1 MASKVILTPSIPKQ
15 PGFTTDTPFIG
26 CRRDALLMPEAVD
39 WSKIDQRPIKF
50 SITPLVN
57 PKNLE
62 DIFASRVPATGS
74 GGKYLFM
81 GSLRGTPFGYAE
93 YPHDIGFG
101 MGQFSSHSTLFNY
114 DRQHSFAFT
123 RKRSDKN
130 CVEKGDTTVYISWFV
145 ITKGTFFP
153 LTITT

>member
-1 MASKVILTPSIPKQ
+1 MRRKQTRKKFFKKLIRTYAIDNSAMLIPIIIFRNAPLRESHPLGRPS
-15 PGFTTDTPFIG
+15 
-26 CRRDALLMPEAVD
+26 
-39 WSKIDQRPIKF
+39 
-50 SITPLVN
+50 
-57 PKNLE
+57 
-62 DIFASRVPATGS
+62 ASRVPATGS

-153 LTITT
+153 LPITT